1 MSEEN
6 VKSAWEQLPGAIRLA
21 IWHLIAN
28 SQTTALK
35 LDATALEFTINDAVI
50 RVERL
55 TIRKGET
62 S

>member
-1 MSEEN
+1 MSEQH
-6 VKSAWEQLPGAIRLA
+6 VKSAWDQLPGALRLA
-21 IWHLIAN
+21 IWHLIAGN
-28 SQTTALK
+28 EQTALK